1 MFPGPSLRELTDS
14 LAVGCRVSVWR
25 GLTCL
30 AADLPVWDAVLDAT
44 TKRNVQRQLSFTT
57 SADYTPTHPL
67 DTLGNFGQRV
77 HAWQVLE
84 KPDGTRSEVDL
95 GWFRIETWEEDEE
108 GGTVTV
114 EAVDLL
120 VLVEE
125 DVAAWP
131 SSPPKNQSLQ
141 AEVQR
146 LVGSTLAI
154 QYAGPKKTVDTTLQF
169 QTDRLANLADLCLA
183 YGLQYRMRPDGFLH
197 VWGLDDRIVE
207 TYSAADLL
215 LSSPRQSVERKPNRF
230 LAVGSKTEGS
240 GDKAKET
247 KWSFEAKATAAP
259 YDAAYGIK
267 RERLEVQ
274 SATNQSM
281 VTNAAN
287 QAMKAGVSTLGFRA
301 LSIVA
306 DPRLELGDT
315 CMFIPADSSD
325 KPFRARVVAFS
336 LQVDRPA
343 AMRVDVEITG

>member
-1 MFPGPSLRELTDS
+1 MLSGPSSQTLTGS
-14 LAVGCRVSVWR
+14 LAIGCKISVWR
-25 GLTCL
+25 GKTCL
-30 AADLPVWDAVLDAT
+30 ATSLPVWDVILDAT

-67 DTLGNFGQRV
+67 DTVNNFGQRV
-77 HAWQVLE
+77 HCWQVLE
-84 KPDGTRSEVDL
+84 RPDGSRSEVDL
-95 GWFRIETWEEDEE
+95 GWFRIEDWEEDED
-108 GGTVTV
+108 GGTVSV

-131 SSPPKNQSLQ
+131 SSPPRNQSLQ

-146 LVGSTLAI
+146 LVGSTLAV

-183 YGLQYRMRPDGFLH
+183 YGLQYRMRPDGYLH
-197 VWGLDDRIVE
+197 VWPLDDRIVA
-207 TYSAADLL
+207 TYTAKDLL
-215 LSSPRQSVERKPNRF
+215 LSSPRQSAERKANRF

-240 GDKAKET
+240 GDKAVET
-247 KWSFEAKATAAP
+247 KWSFEAKATVAP
-259 YDAAYGIK
+259 YDSAYGVK

-274 SATNQSM
+274 AATNQSM
-281 VTNAAN
+281 VTAAAN
-287 QAMKAGVSTLGFRA
+287 QAMKAGISTLGFRA

-315 CMFIPADSSD
+315 CMFVPADSSD

-336 LQVDRPA
+336 LQVDRPSS
-343 AMRVDVEITG
+343 MRVDVEITG